1 MRHSQSR
8 IQTKKLQPSS
18 GKKFIFDGQCFP
30 NLSALILSNIRFYYA
45 FVAWGF
51 LIAHLNI
58 QQDFISQK
66 SFLHQKEMKKCVRV
80 RGISTLVGSRVQ
92 KSPKP
97 PLPAPESEDK
107 SLYRRL
113 SALGGTGGSVADT
126 LNEYLSE
133 GHFVKKYD
141 LWSAIKQLRRFGKLN
156 HALQVCS
163 LPFSNFFFFNISLRP
178 L

>member
-1 MRHSQSR
+1 
-8 IQTKKLQPSS
+8 
-18 GKKFIFDGQCFP
+18 
-30 NLSALILSNIRFYYA
+30 
-45 FVAWGF
+45 
-51 LIAHLNI
+51 
-58 QQDFISQK
+58 
-66 SFLHQKEMKKCVRV
+66 MKKCVRV
-80 RGISTLVGSRVQ
+80 RGISTLVGSWVQ

-163 LPFSNFFFFNISLRP
+163 LPFSNFFFSIFLLDHCKSAQTVVDKRFVAQRTFDWFSFLAQNSPSFTYFHGLLSQVLNILYEPASLLKLR
-178 L
+178 LDLREKTKMMRNEC